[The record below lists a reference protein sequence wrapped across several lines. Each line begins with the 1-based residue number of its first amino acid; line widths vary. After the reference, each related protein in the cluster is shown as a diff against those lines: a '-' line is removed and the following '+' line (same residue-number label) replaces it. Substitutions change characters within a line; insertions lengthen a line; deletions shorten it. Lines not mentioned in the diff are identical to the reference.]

1 MITSSA
7 QRAKRY
13 VQTAQSSEQT
23 ANSSIEKAEDNGIF
37 FALSVVKVAP
47 QARPK
52 TT

>member
-7 QRAKRY
+7 QRAKWCAQR
-13 VQTAQSSEQT
+13 AQSSEQT
-23 ANSSIEKAEDNGIF
+23 ANSRIEKAEDNGTF
-37 FALSVVKVAP
+37 FAMSVVKVAP